1 MNLPE
6 VEPSGRKEKK
16 HMGMGLDDREVGW
29 TGVKTK
35 AHLYV
40 VTEREQEVNPPQ
52 FTFPWM
58 AGTAFD
64 TWLKKLNLLLVN
76 YFRI

>member
-52 FTFPWM
+52 FTFP
-58 AGTAFD
+58 
-64 TWLKKLNLLLVN
+64 
-76 YFRI
+76 